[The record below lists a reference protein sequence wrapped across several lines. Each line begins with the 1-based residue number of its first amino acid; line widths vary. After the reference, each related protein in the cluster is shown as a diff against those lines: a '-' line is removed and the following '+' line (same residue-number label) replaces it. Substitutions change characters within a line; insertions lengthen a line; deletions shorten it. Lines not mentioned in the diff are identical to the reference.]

1 LIATMSEVPAGLTGT
16 WEMIRAE
23 SAGEPSP
30 DLIPLRVELQL
41 TADTYAF
48 HLAGEIADRGTYA
61 VMAAQPHHALA
72 LCGTLGPNNGRT
84 IPCIYQL
91 AGDRLRICYGLDENL
106 PSDFKTT
113 ADSQLYLATYRRKS
127 A

>member
-1 LIATMSEVPAGLTGT
+1 MSEAPAGLTGT

-41 TADTYAF
+41 TADTYAV
-48 HLAGEIADRGTYA
+48 HLAGELADRGTYA
-61 VMAAQPHHALA
+61 VIAAHPHPTLT
-72 LCGTLGPNNGRT
+72 LYGTLGPNAGRA

-91 AGDRLRICYGLDENL
+91 TGNRLRICYGLDGNL

-113 ADSQLYLATYRRKS
+113 AESRLYLATYRRK
-127 A
+127 AD